1 MDSCLLTPA
10 SYQQQK
16 TSLIGGSLQEI
27 ESFRR
32 HFTVGLL
39 VVYLQGLTNQS
50 ICKSLILFI
59 IFGGSVWESK
69 HALILIYPL
78 ISNSYKRQYQS
89 VHVLFTVLILL
100 LP

>member
-50 ICKSLILFI
+50 IYKSLILFI

-69 HALILIYPL
+69 HGDCIVTY
-78 ISNSYKRQYQS
+78 
-89 VHVLFTVLILL
+89 
-100 LP
+100 